1 MTPVH
6 AAIDRLERAL
16 RHGRWGCSASDY
28 CDQAIPLLR
37 AAGLGELADR
47 LEEDA
52 WGGDT
57 ALVLAELQ
65 RRAG

>member
-1 MTPVH
+1 MTPAH
-6 AAIDRLERAL
+6 AAIDKLERAL
-16 RHGRWGCSASDY
+16 RHRWDCSASDY
-28 CDQAIPLLR
+28 ADQAIPLLR

-47 LEEDA
+47 LEDDP

-57 ALVLAELQ
+57 ELILSELQ